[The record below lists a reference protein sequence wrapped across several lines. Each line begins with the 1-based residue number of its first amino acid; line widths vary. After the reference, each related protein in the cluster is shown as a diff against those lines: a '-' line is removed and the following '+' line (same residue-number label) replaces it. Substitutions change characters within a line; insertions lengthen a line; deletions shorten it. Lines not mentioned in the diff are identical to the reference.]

1 MEKRLGEQG
10 GGPITPMR
18 KTRLT
23 ALTEQ
28 ITWRS
33 IRPTLA
39 DSSANHDPKNH
50 FRKGLRHMKRLSARF
65 GTALV
70 VMLAVAASQVQAEYL
85 NWTYT
90 ANPNVAGISVG
101 NNSPKGGAAVTLTN
115 FNTPQAGAASIPVIA
130 YVTSTSSTTPV
141 TFGPSTNLPPTYNL
155 ALTITDKSTGDS
167 AKLNFTGSL
176 VGSLTATSSSVVASF
191 KPVTSD
197 SVTLDGHTYTVTIPT
212 VTLAAP
218 TSPQQ
223 DIMANVSVTG
233 ASTTPPGGG
242 GGSSQPPTQSTPEP
256 ASLLLGSLGFSCFGL
271 GCWWKRRR
279 PA

>member
-50 FRKGLRHMKRLSARF
+50 FRKGLRHMKRLSALL
-65 GTALV
+65 GTTLLL
-70 VMLAVAASQVQAEYL
+70 MLAAAASQARADYL

-90 ANPNVAGISVG
+90 SSPNVAGVSVG
-101 NNSPKGGAAVTLTN
+101 ATSAGGGASVTLTD
-115 FNTPQAGAASIPVIA
+115 FNTAQPGATSIPVIA
-130 YVTSTSSTTPV
+130 YVTSTSANTPI
-141 TFGPSTNLPPTYNL
+141 TFGPGVNTPSTYSL
-155 ALTITDKSTGDS
+155 ALTITDSRTHDS
-167 AKLNFTGSL
+167 GTLNFTGSL
-176 VGSLTATSSSVVASF
+176 VGSLSATTSSVVNTLTPIGSN
-191 KPVTSD
+191 TL
-197 SVTLDGHTYTVTIPT
+197 TLDGNKYTVNIPSA
-212 VTLAAP
+212 TLASP

-223 DIMANVSVTG
+223 NILASVSVTSATSG
-233 ASTTPPGGG
+233 GPPPVTGV
-242 GGSSQPPTQSTPEP
+242 PEP
-256 ASLLLGSLGFSCFGL
+256 ASLLLGSLGFSCFGV
-271 GCWWKRRR
+271 GCWWKRRSAR
-279 PA
+279 RGRA